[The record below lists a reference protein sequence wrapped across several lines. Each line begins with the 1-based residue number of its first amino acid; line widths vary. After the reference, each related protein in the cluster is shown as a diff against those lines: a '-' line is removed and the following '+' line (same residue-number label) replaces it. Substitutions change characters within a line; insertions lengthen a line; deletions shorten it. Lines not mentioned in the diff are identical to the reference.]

1 MAQGKT
7 LKFRVAGMTCAAC
20 SARVERA
27 ASTTP
32 GVAAASVNLL
42 KGTLAAEVAP
52 EADAREVARAV
63 ESAVKAAGYGAES
76 TDGTIPA
83 PSRGVSDS
91 AEEDPAKALLKRFA
105 LSLAFLLPLMYVSM
119 GAMMGLPMPA
129 LLAGDENVLLRAI
142 LQLFLATPPLV
153 LNGVFFTKGFKT
165 LLRGSPNMDS
175 LIAVG
180 AGAGY
185 VYGLAALLA
194 AASAAGAGD
203 WPRVVALLHGL
214 YFEGAA
220 MIVTLITFGKFLE
233 ARAKGKTTSAIEA
246 LTALAPRDALVL
258 RDGREVRV
266 PREEVKVGD
275 IVVLKTGSTVPVD
288 GEVVSGSG
296 LVDESAMTGES
307 IPVEKKTGD
316 GLLGATLVAGGRME
330 MRAQKVGADTAL
342 AQIIRLVDEATS
354 SKAPVA
360 RLADRVSGVF
370 VPVVIGIAAAT
381 LAAWLLLGAPL
392 GTALERAISV
402 LVISCP
408 CALGLATPTAIMVG
422 MGAGAKRGILFKR
435 AAALETLSS
444 IDAVVLDK
452 TGTVT
457 EGKPRVSRVI
467 PAALGLELPLLM
479 TAASLE
485 RLSEHPLGGAIV
497 RAADERHLPAQP
509 VEDFKQHE
517 GRGISGRIGAKTYFA
532 GNARFARELGLDI
545 PDAMSRAADDAARSG
560 ETPLFVGV
568 ASGSDS
574 PGSLLGLLTAADAVK
589 SDSAAA
595 VSAMKSLGLDVT
607 LLTGDQARTA
617 RRVADEVGIES
628 VRSDVLPAE
637 KAGEVERLKA
647 SGRRVLMVGDGV
659 NDAPALAAADAGA
672 AIGAG
677 TDVAIAS
684 ADIVLMKSSLAGVP
698 EAVQLSRAVMRNIR
712 ENLFWAF
719 FYNAVGIPVAAGCFA
734 SFGLTLNPM
743 IAAAAMSLSSFSVV
757 TNALRLRRFRPRT
770 GAQALDFSN
779 PHKPE
784 GKVMKEKIISIEGMH
799 CGHCTANV
807 EKSLSALPGVAEAKA
822 DLETKSAKVKV
833 EDFVTDDMLKAVVEG
848 IGFKVTGVR

>member
-1 MAQGKT
+1 MEQGKT

-27 ASTTP
+27 ASATP
-32 GVAAASVNLL
+32 GVASASVNLL

-52 EADAREVARAV
+52 ESDAREVARAV

-91 AEEDPAKALLKRFA
+91 AEEDPAKVLLKRFA

-129 LLAGDENVLLRAI
+129 LLAGDENVLLRAL

-288 GEVVSGSG
+288 GEVVTGSG

-316 GLLGATLVAGGRME
+316 GLIGATLVAGGRME

-370 VPVVIGIAAAT
+370 VPVEIWLSLLTLALWLFLGEGKASRKKGNRPHFLRNVSSVGAGFSLLLFLLLFVARFLFGQHDDVVDIFRHPSLGIA
-381 LAAWLLLGAPL
+381 
-392 GTALERAISV
+392 
-402 LVISCP
+402 
-408 CALGLATPTAIMVG
+408 
-422 MGAGAKRGILFKR
+422 
-435 AAALETLSS
+435 
-444 IDAVVLDK
+444 
-452 TGTVT
+452 
-457 EGKPRVSRVI
+457 
-467 PAALGLELPLLM
+467 
-479 TAASLE
+479 
-485 RLSEHPLGGAIV
+485 
-497 RAADERHLPAQP
+497 
-509 VEDFKQHE
+509 
-517 GRGISGRIGAKTYFA
+517 
-532 GNARFARELGLDI
+532 
-545 PDAMSRAADDAARSG
+545 
-560 ETPLFVGV
+560 
-568 ASGSDS
+568 
-574 PGSLLGLLTAADAVK
+574 
-589 SDSAAA
+589 
-595 VSAMKSLGLDVT
+595 
-607 LLTGDQARTA
+607 
-617 RRVADEVGIES
+617 
-628 VRSDVLPAE
+628 
-637 KAGEVERLKA
+637 
-647 SGRRVLMVGDGV
+647 
-659 NDAPALAAADAGA
+659 
-672 AIGAG
+672 
-677 TDVAIAS
+677 
-684 ADIVLMKSSLAGVP
+684 
-698 EAVQLSRAVMRNIR
+698 
-712 ENLFWAF
+712 
-719 FYNAVGIPVAAGCFA
+719 
-734 SFGLTLNPM
+734 
-743 IAAAAMSLSSFSVV
+743 
-757 TNALRLRRFRPRT
+757 
-770 GAQALDFSN
+770 
-779 PHKPE
+779 
-784 GKVMKEKIISIEGMH
+784 
-799 CGHCTANV
+799 
-807 EKSLSALPGVAEAKA
+807 
-822 DLETKSAKVKV
+822 
-833 EDFVTDDMLKAVVEG
+833 
-848 IGFKVTGVR
+848 